1 MVFYRH
7 LNVRVKRSLWIG
19 LLNKGDSKKV
29 KYMDEELNPFLNA
42 QRQLAIAAEKLRL
55 NSNIHEYLR
64 NVKQVLVVSV
74 PVLMDNGTLKTFT
87 GYRALHTVARGP
99 GKGGIRYA
107 PDVTMDEV
115 KALAMWMTWKCAVV
129 NLPYGGAKGG
139 IVVDPSKL
147 SIRELERLT
156 RRYTSE
162 IINVIGPDKDIPAPD
177 MNTGPREMAWIMDT
191 YSMDTGR
198 TVTGV
203 VTGKPVEIGGSL
215 GRQAATGTGIF
226 FIIRRLLSKFGKSI
240 NQSTF
245 IIQGFGNVGNAAAS
259 ALFKEGGK
267 IIAISDIKGGVY
279 NPNGL
284 DIDALQKHVAKN
296 TFVRGFPG
304 GKDITNKE
312 MLELPCD
319 ILIPAATEN
328 QITKANAG
336 NINARFIVEGANGP
350 ITPDAD
356 EILQKRGILVVPDIL
371 ANAGGVTVSY
381 FEWLQDIQS
390 YFWDLDRIHLELERI
405 MLKAFEEVWEIY
417 QREKCSMRLAAYML
431 AVSRVAK
438 AVELRGIY
446 P

>member
-1 MVFYRH
+1 M
-7 LNVRVKRSLWIG
+7 I
-19 LLNKGDSKKV
+19 
-29 KYMDEELNPFLNA
+29 EELNPFLNA
-42 QRQLAIAAEKLRL
+42 QKQLAIAAEKLHL
-55 NSNIHEYLR
+55 NPNVHEFLR
-64 NVKQVLVVSV
+64 GIKQVLVVSIPIV
-74 PVLMDNGTLKTFT
+74 MDDGKLKTFT
-87 GYRALHTVARGP
+87 GFRALHTVARGP
-99 GKGGIRYA
+99 GKGGIRYG

-115 KALAMWMTWKCAVV
+115 KALSMWMTWKCAVV

-139 IVVDPSKL
+139 VIVDPSKL
-147 SIRELERLT
+147 SVRELERLT

-177 MNTGPREMAWIMDT
+177 MNTGAREMAWMMDT

-226 FIIRRLLSKFGKSI
+226 FIIRRLLSKLNKTI
-240 NQSTF
+240 KDTTF
-245 IIQGFGNVGNAAAS
+245 VIQGFGNVGNAAAS
-259 ALFKEGGK
+259 ALYKEGGK
-267 IIAISDIKGGVY
+267 IVAIADIKGGIS
-279 NPNGL
+279 NPDGL
-284 DIDALQKHVAKN
+284 DIDALQKYVAKKK
-296 TFVRGFPG
+296 FVSGFPG
-304 GKDITNKE
+304 EKVITNNELLE
-312 MLELPCD
+312 MECD

-336 NINARFIVEGANGP
+336 NIKAKFIVEGANGP

-356 EILQKRGILVVPDIL
+356 EVLEKRGIVVVPDIL

-390 YFWDLDRIHLELERI
+390 YFWDLDRIHQELERI
-405 MLKAFEEVWEIY
+405 MMKAFEEVWEVY
-417 QREKCSMRLAAYML
+417 QREKCGMRLAAYML
-431 AVSRVAK
+431 AVARVAK